1 MERSHFKWI
10 EDGQEGIIVPVINNE
25 LSIMTFVVPKTFRH
39 KMEMQAAL
47 MIDSFEKHPSVGVMA
62 EDNKLMQA
70 LSFVLQ
76 NAFEFY
82 LDNTDDY
89 FDTPEIDE

>member
-1 MERSHFKWI
+1 
-10 EDGQEGIIVPVINNE
+10 
-25 LSIMTFVVPKTFRH
+25 
-39 KMEMQAAL
+39 
-47 MIDSFEKHPSVGVMA
+47 
-62 EDNKLMQA
+62 MQA

>member
-1 MERSHFKWI
+1 MERSRFNMY
-10 EDGQEGIIVPVINNE
+10 EDGQDGIIVPVINND

-47 MIDSFEKHPSVGVMA
+47 MVDSFENHPAVGVMA

-82 LDNTDDY
+82 LDNTEDY
-89 FDTPEIDE
+89 FDRPELDE

>member
-1 MERSHFKWI
+1 M
-10 EDGQEGIIVPVINNE
+10 V
-25 LSIMTFVVPKTFRH
+25 
-39 KMEMQAAL
+39 
-47 MIDSFEKHPSVGVMA
+47 DSFENHPAVGVMA

-82 LDNTDDY
+82 LDNTEDY
-89 FDTPEIDE
+89 FDRPELDE